1 MSSIAMS
8 ALRARGALFAGAKI
22 SSRANKVG
30 TTGPR
35 AAVPRVTAAA
45 SGDDEYAAQLSRAL
59 RTINTASVPVKT
71 VKTAAP
77 VAEAKRA
84 AATEA
89 ASVGTA
95 DEIVYTLKGPEP
107 QKFGVADGELTNVL
121 TASGSFV
128 TRAVSGALCEGW
140 TPTVVEGSPPE
151 GQYTL
156 GELGGR
162 WLKETSD
169 VAKFPRP
176 AAPIKLYEFEGCPFC
191 RKVREAVVWL
201 DLDVEFYPCPQG
213 GPNFREYVKNT
224 GGKSMFPYMVDDNSG
239 VSMYESDDIIDYLYD
254 KYGPG
259 KEKVPSL
266 LRAGALTVL
275 TAGFGLAPR
284 MGAGSRYTP
293 AKMPEKP
300 ITIYSYEA
308 SPFCKLVSEKLVEL
322 ELPHLMRTVGR
333 GSPKRQELKD
343 RRGTFQ
349 APYMEDPNTG
359 TAMFESSA
367 IVKYLEEQYA
377 A

>member
-95 DEIVYTLKGPEP
+95 DEIVFTLKGPEP

-213 GPNFREYVKNT
+213 GPNFREYVKTT

-259 KEKVPSL
+259 KENVPSL

-300 ITIYSYEA
+300 ITVYSYEA
-308 SPFCKLVSEKLVEL
+308 SPFCKLVREKLVEL

>member
-77 VAEAKRA
+77 VAEAKTA

-89 ASVGTA
+89 AS

-259 KEKVPSL
+259 KEKVSSL

-308 SPFCKLVSEKLVEL
+308 SPFCKLVREKLVEL

>member
-156 GELGGR
+156 G
-162 WLKETSD
+162 
-169 VAKFPRP
+169 
-176 AAPIKLYEFEGCPFC
+176 
-191 RKVREAVVWL
+191 
-201 DLDVEFYPCPQG
+201 
-213 GPNFREYVKNT
+213 
-224 GGKSMFPYMVDDNSG
+224 
-239 VSMYESDDIIDYLYD
+239 
-254 KYGPG
+254 
-259 KEKVPSL
+259 
-266 LRAGALTVL
+266 
-275 TAGFGLAPR
+275 
-284 MGAGSRYTP
+284 
-293 AKMPEKP
+293 
-300 ITIYSYEA
+300 
-308 SPFCKLVSEKLVEL
+308 
-322 ELPHLMRTVGR
+322 
-333 GSPKRQELKD
+333 
-343 RRGTFQ
+343 
-349 APYMEDPNTG
+349 
-359 TAMFESSA
+359 
-367 IVKYLEEQYA
+367 
-377 A
+377 